1 MLLRAEIAPM
11 AHSHSRCRCV
21 QRTVLSQNEVIVMLL
36 LRIYEISILLTIQ
49 LFKLKIWYNANF
61 YTMNE
66 FTLYMY
72 TYVMCSFALCSY
84 NVEKNAS
91 LDYINCC

>member
-1 MLLRAEIAPM
+1 
-11 AHSHSRCRCV
+11 
-21 QRTVLSQNEVIVMLL
+21 MLL